1 MSAINFPDP
10 SQSPWTNPSTGITY
24 THSNGVW
31 KALNSVTEQFVKRND
46 GGVQQ
51 VISGGGGLNIIGDV
65 KSKSKTI
72 PTAVMGVNAPADPGV
87 CDFWTDTSS
96 DPPVLKTWNGTE
108 WTAVGSGGSGEPAA
122 AAATTIMGPVVV
134 ANNSGIAPSVLT
146 ATPAIMS
153 NATIQVTSWYK
164 DGVLI
169 AGENGV
175 SYTATVPG
183 VYKYEERHLGSDGAL
198 VIEEYSATI
207 QVLAISTPSVTSPAN
222 DPYGSNLILP
232 DNVLFSSSVP
242 AASNGTATSW
252 GNADWQIAEDS
263 GFATNLQSSTSPL
276 TSSGSQSGPTDFT
289 LGSSTTYYTR
299 TRYNPSTS
307 HASTGAS
314 PSDWSSVIQ
323 FATAFV
329 PPSITNYDDLF
340 SNHDN
345 RIEGSVT
352 HNGHG
357 FMLYTG
363 YKDDDVVYYTYMD
376 VTDIPKVRFVLI
388 GGGGGA
394 AQVNITSGSASGGI
408 EGWIDTSNITQLRL
422 GVGPGGAASCTNT
435 GGDGGDSTIHVPT
448 PGTDGYSM
456 AALSYCGRGVNGT
469 NYNSERR
476 GTICNT
482 TYVTPISRTKGG
494 LGGDN
499 NRTDAELQ
507 PEIELAPTLAGAYA
521 HGAAGSAY
529 NAPTNSTYSGLGYG
543 GGGGS
548 SSGSYNTPGGPL
560 GYNGGNGSWDST
572 VPSTLAGGPPTNY
585 GTSYGR
591 NSINCNGD
599 QYREGTGGGAFGAP
613 GIEIY
618 DVGEGATGLV
628 KVWWASNTGDASVLT
643 TVGDLYN

>member
-10 SQSPWTNPSTGITY
+10 SQSPWTNSSTGITY
-24 THSNGVW
+24 TYSNGVW
-31 KALNSVTEQFVKRND
+31 KALNSAAEQFVKKQD

-65 KSKSKTI
+65 KSNSKTI
-72 PTAVMGVNAPADPGV
+72 PTAVMGENAPANPGV

-108 WTAVGSGGSGEPAA
+108 WTAVGSGGGGGGSAA
-122 AAATTIMGPVVV
+122 IIVMDTIVV
-134 ANNSGIAPSVLT
+134 ASNSGLAPSVLT
-146 ATPAIMS
+146 ATPAILS
-153 NATIQVTSWYK
+153 NATIQVTNWYK

-169 AGENGV
+169 PGENGV
-175 SYTATVPG
+175 SYTATEAG
-183 VYKYEERHLGSDGAL
+183 VYKYEERHLGEDGAL

-207 QVLAISTPSVTSPAN
+207 QIIAVSTPSITSPAN
-222 DPYGSNLILP
+222 DPSSSNLLIP
-232 DNVLFSSSVP
+232 DNVTFSSSAP
-242 AASNGTATSW
+242 TASNGTVTSW

-263 GFATNLQSSTSPL
+263 GFTTNLQSSTSSL

-289 LGSSTTYYTR
+289 LGSETTYYTR
-299 TRYNPSTS
+299 TRYNPS
-307 HASTGAS
+307 ASYTDGS

-329 PPSITNYDDLF
+329 ASSITNFDDLF
-340 SNHDN
+340 SNHDSK
-345 RIEGSVT
+345 IEGSVT

-363 YKDDDVVYYTYMD
+363 YKGDDEVYYTFMD
-376 VTDIPKVRFVLI
+376 VTNIPKVRFVLI

-394 AQVNITSGSASGGI
+394 ADVNITSGGASGGI
-408 EGWIDTSNITQLRL
+408 EGWIDTSNMSQLRL
-422 GVGPGGAASCTNT
+422 GVGPGGAASCGTT
-435 GGDGGDSTIHVPT
+435 GGDGGDSGIWVPNPNS
-448 PGTDGYSM
+448 PGNWIL
-456 AALSYCGRGVNGT
+456 AALSYCGRGVNGSGYDT
-469 NYNSERR
+469 TRR
-476 GTICNT
+476 GTVCNT
-482 TYVTPISRTKGG
+482 DLATAISRTKGG
-494 LGGDN
+494 LGGAQRSDV
-499 NRTDAELQ
+499 ELQ
-507 PEIELAPTLAGAYA
+507 PEIELAPTLAGAQA
-521 HGAAGSAY
+521 HGAAGSTY
-529 NAPTNSTYSGLGYG
+529 NSYTSTNSGLGYG

-548 SSGSYNTPGGPL
+548 STGSYATSGGPL
-560 GYNGGNGSWDST
+560 GYSGGSATWDQSVAST
-572 VPSTLAGGPPTNY
+572 PAGGPPTNY

-591 NSINCNGD
+591 NSINCKGD
-599 QYREGTGGGAFGAP
+599 PYREGGGGGAFGAP

>member
-108 WTAVGSGGSGEPAA
+108 WTAVGSGGSGDPAEPAA
-122 AAATTIMGPVVV
+122 TTVMGPVVV
-134 ANNSGIAPSVLT
+134 ANNSGISPSVLT

-169 AGENGV
+169 PGENGV

-183 VYKYEERHLGSDGAL
+183 VYKYEERHLGDDGAL

-242 AASNGTATSW
+242 AASNGTVTSW
-252 GNADWQIAEDS
+252 GNADWQVAEDS
-263 GFATNLQSSTSPL
+263 GFTTNLQSSTSSL

-289 LGSSTTYYTR
+289 IGSDTTYYTR

-307 HASTGAS
+307 HASAGAS

-329 PPSITNYDDLF
+329 PPSITNFDDLF
-340 SNHDN
+340 SNHDS

-363 YKDDDVVYYTYMD
+363 YKDDDTVYYTYMD

-388 GGGGGA
+388 GGGGGGGN
-394 AQVNITSGSASGGI
+394 QNITCGSAAGGI

-422 GVGPGGAASCTNT
+422 GVGPGGAAGCTNM
-435 GGDGGDSTIHVPT
+435 GSDGGDSTIHVPT
-448 PGTDGYSM
+448 PGTDGYTL
-456 AALSYCGRGVNGT
+456 AALSYCGRGVNGS

-476 GTICNT
+476 GTVCNT
-482 TYVTPISRTKGG
+482 TYVTPISRAKGG
-494 LGGDN
+494 LGGSGTGK
-499 NRTDAELQ
+499 TDREPEVELS
-507 PEIELAPTLAGAYA
+507 PTLAGAHA
-521 HGAAGSAY
+521 HGAC
-529 NAPTNSTYSGLGYG
+529 SGAHGADQSGDVALGYG
-543 GGGGS
+543 GGGPGTAGNPES
-548 SSGSYNTPGGPL
+548 PGGPL
-560 GYNGGNGSWDST
+560 GYRGGNGSSGYGYAAEG
-572 VPSTLAGGPPTNY
+572 PSTNY

-591 NSINCNGD
+591 NSIGCSSYGHP
-599 QYREGTGGGAFGAP
+599 GGGGGGGAFGAP
-613 GIEIY
+613 GMEIY

-628 KVWWASNTGDASVLT
+628 KVWWASNTGDTTVLT